1 MKKVAASV
9 TPAALASANPRR
21 SAITF
26 MATGDCAG
34 SFFLGIAKNAER
46 DRTAWPKDLFHDY
59 VRCMLR
65 VSDPVKSCL
74 YE

>member
-9 TPAALASANPRR
+9 TPAALASANPRS

-34 SFFLGIAKNAER
+34 SFFLEL
-46 DRTAWPKDLFHDY
+46 PKMQKEIGLLGQRIFSMIVCDA
-59 VRCMLR
+59 C
-65 VSDPVKSCL
+65 CG
-74 YE
+74 